1 MKASWVLTDGKP
13 NNESAADKDEDEP
26 AEKRFKGCY
35 VLLVLQFAI
44 FQKYFCIPVSFNT
57 KFYTYLTTK

>member
-26 AEKRFKGCY
+26 AEKRFKGC
-35 VLLVLQFAI
+35 VQNFTPAI
-44 FQKYFCIPVSFNT
+44 
-57 KFYTYLTTK
+57 